1 MSRVIYRSGQTFK
14 TTTLDTELTTLIL
27 NNQQF
32 EIVLIITCTLAFY
45 LRTSTRLLK
54 YRPLFLRE

>member
-1 MSRVIYRSGQTFK
+1 MSRVIYGSGQTFN
-14 TTTLDTELTTLIL
+14 TTTLDTKLTTLIL

-32 EIVLIITCTLAFY
+32 EILLIITCTLALY

-54 YRPLFLRE
+54 YRPLFLRG

>member
-1 MSRVIYRSGQTFK
+1 MSRVIYGSGQTFN
-14 TTTLDTELTTLIL
+14 TTTLDTKLTTLIL

-32 EIVLIITCTLAFY
+32 EIVLIITRTLALY

-54 YRPLFLRE
+54 YRPLFLRA